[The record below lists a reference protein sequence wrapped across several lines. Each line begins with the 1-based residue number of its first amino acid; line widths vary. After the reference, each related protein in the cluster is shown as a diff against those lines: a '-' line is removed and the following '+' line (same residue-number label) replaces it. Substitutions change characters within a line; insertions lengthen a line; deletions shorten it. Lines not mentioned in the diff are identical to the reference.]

1 MTITKLDNIFNL
13 IAQAMPEV
21 QFYHMGFMLDIND
34 SDFRNNFNAP
44 TGAANEVLT
53 RKMPAIYFTPP
64 NGKFDAGLKKDVSKN
79 EYQIELYFVDLQRRG
94 NEGQQTGQNL
104 SEQWTELQRIAERF
118 LSAFNL
124 VAKDGRFFTPT
135 SNFNFDMNAYSF
147 KEKLVWIKYRFA
159 LPLAGGVCID
169 IDDIDINAIVDEIN
183 NDGAIDTDSLE
194 NNF

>member
-64 NGKFDAGLKKDVSKN
+64 RGQFQAGLRELDDRGFIPHVSLRSACAHHHDSCVHINKCP
-79 EYQIELYFVDLQRRG
+79 
-94 NEGQQTGQNL
+94 
-104 SEQWTELQRIAERF
+104 ARF
-118 LSAFNL
+118 Q
-124 VAKDGRFFTPT
+124 G
-135 SNFNFDMNAYSF
+135 
-147 KEKLVWIKYRFA
+147 
-159 LPLAGGVCID
+159 
-169 IDDIDINAIVDEIN
+169 
-183 NDGAIDTDSLE
+183 
-194 NNF
+194 